1 MAFRGSFSAPEF
13 DDRREENG
21 GPPGVRAAGYSS
33 HSGAVELALS
43 ADLLRAVRFG
53 GGIVAL
59 PPGLLPGCAS
69 VAQIDGGLV
78 QDCFVSRAVRIRHT
92 SRNQRAAAPHTFGVE
107 WCFLV
112 GYASLRQRPDDS
124 ARRAAGNGS
133 ERGGREPSG
142 RHYRTEA
149 GDSQQTKAREQAGR
163 ATKTCTEARSRSRA
177 FRPIVNPIAI
187 AIDLLVGAVPVVRIV
202 RDDAQIR
209 MRHARGLQAR
219 HRALRIGIVVVET

>member
-33 HSGAVELALS
+33 HSGAVELAFS
-43 ADLLRAVRFG
+43 ADLLRPVRFG

-78 QDCFVSRAVRIRHT
+78 QDRFVSRAVRIRHT

-107 WCFLV
+107 WCFLI
-112 GYASLRQRPDDS
+112 GYAGLRQRSDDS
-124 ARRAAGNGS
+124 ARRPTSNGTQ
-133 ERGGREPSG
+133 RRRCEPSG
-142 RHYRTEA
+142 RHYRT
-149 GDSQQTKAREQAGR
+149 QTR
-163 ATKTCTEARSRSRA
+163 
-177 FRPIVNPIAI
+177 
-187 AIDLLVGAVPVVRIV
+187 
-202 RDDAQIR
+202 
-209 MRHARGLQAR
+209 
-219 HRALRIGIVVVET
+219 